1 MITETK
7 IDKLD
12 FTVKKTLLGGRL
24 KEFKAF
30 LLRNKV
36 VYNNSPCYLTVHLNP
51 TKLRRPNVVY
61 NDTMEHNLQ
70 MNIDL
75 LKKFLEELGLYVNL
89 KILKIKEIHI
99 AKDRLMEHPAE
110 TYNEPLINDQTRYKG
125 RTKAYETN
133 NGTTPSV

>member
-30 LLRNKV
+30 LSRNKV
-36 VYNNSPCYLTVHLNP
+36 ACHNSPCHLTVHLNP

-75 LKKFLEELGLYVNL
+75 LKKFLEEL
-89 KILKIKEIHI
+89 
-99 AKDRLMEHPAE
+99 R
-110 TYNEPLINDQTRYKG
+110 
-125 RTKAYETN
+125 
-133 NGTTPSV
+133 